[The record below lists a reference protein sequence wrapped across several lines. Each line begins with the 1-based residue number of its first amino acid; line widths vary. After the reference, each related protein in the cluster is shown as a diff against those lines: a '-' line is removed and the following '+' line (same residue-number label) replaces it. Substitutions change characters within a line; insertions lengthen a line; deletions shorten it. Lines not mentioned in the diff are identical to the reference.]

1 MVFKLPSTFSNW
13 LDLLPSPTHI
23 RCHGLYYFG
32 SWSSLKT
39 NVIIYCQ
46 ALIALTENDAPARFS
61 VCHSGNICTSRYHNT
76 YFAPQH
82 QHTSTYIRV
91 LCGGQVRV
99 ARPRGGV
106 SEKYLSLGRKCK
118 GRTVRFCC
126 LRPHLCLNKQFW
138 CCILNK
144 SAHAK
149 GGKSDRK
156 SSLFR
161 SWNIL
166 DNPAACSFVAQP
178 HMF

>member
-1 MVFKLPSTFSNW
+1 MVLELPSTLSEW
-13 LDLLPSPTHI
+13 LDLLPRSKHMLPWAIFFWKLKLLKDKCHYLPPSTH
-23 RCHGLYYFG
+23 CLNE
-32 SWSSLKT
+32 KK
-39 NVIIYCQ
+39 VM
-46 ALIALTENDAPARFS
+46 LTKNAAPACSS
-61 VCHSGNICTSRYHNT
+61 VCHSGKICTSRYHNT

-91 LCGGQVRV
+91 LCWGQVRV

-106 SEKYLSLGRKCK
+106 SEKYRSLGRKCK

-161 SWNIL
+161 SWI
-166 DNPAACSFVAQP
+166 F
-178 HMF
+178 

>member
-23 RCHGLYYFG
+23 RCHGLYYFW

-91 LCGGQVRV
+91 LCWGQVRV

-106 SEKYLSLGRKCK
+106 SEILQSPLLTFSHHLLEQVIPDGRLSHQFVVVAMFEPSSSNMIALCH
-118 GRTVRFCC
+118 CC
-126 LRPHLCLNKQFW
+126 RN
-138 CCILNK
+138 
-144 SAHAK
+144 AK
-149 GGKSDRK
+149 TM
-156 SSLFR
+156 L
-161 SWNIL
+161 
-166 DNPAACSFVAQP
+166 
-178 HMF
+178 

>member
-23 RCHGLYYFG
+23 RCHGLYYFW

-61 VCHSGNICTSRYHNT
+61 VCHWGNICTSRYHNT

-82 QHTSTYIRV
+82 QHTSAYIRV

-106 SEKYLSLGRKCK
+106 SEKYLSLGKKCK

-156 SSLFR
+156 S
-161 SWNIL
+161 
-166 DNPAACSFVAQP
+166 
-178 HMF
+178 